1 MEATAGWT
9 SCAGGLSILRLVAVE
24 EDGLLDGEARLL
36 LVQEVNSGLVLLL
49 DNLNLA
55 PEQ

>member
-9 SCAGGLSILRLVAVE
+9 SSAGGLSILRLVAVE
-24 EDGLLDGEARLL
+24 EAGLLDGEAWLL
-36 LVQEVNSGLVLLL
+36 LVQEVDNGLVLLL